1 MRKWIPVKLGTP
13 PECEEVLITY
23 INRNPPSYY
32 ATIKDKP
39 FTGAAVY
46 CRGRWFWYSATC
58 LDYCE
63 EYGFSD
69 GDDMDDW
76 IEVTAWMPL
85 PEPYKAES
93 EDKK

>member
-1 MRKWIPVKLGTP
+1 MRNWIPVKLGMP
-13 PECEEVLITY
+13 PESEEVLITY

-58 LDYCE
+58 KDYCQ
-63 EYGFSD
+63 EYGFSQFD
-69 GDDMDDW
+69 EMDDD

-85 PEPYKAES
+85 PEPYQEDES
-93 EDKK
+93 